1 MAKGQQ
7 NYDYATGLC
16 IFHCVLWILT
26 THEALIEQSLAAA
39 FAHLDIMSAHYGAE
53 GPLLCLDSYATD
65 GDSQPGTLKGDIDV
79 LDCYTSEY
87 KVVLNCAEAF
97 MQKYPE
103 RPSPLPA
110 AVILRGGKRLNFSD
124 PGHTW
129 KDYLTP
135 TELSPHALKEELLEV
150 CLQGQALD
158 TAPLAISRTVERLSP
173 KHLVARITK
182 SQREMGLSNIGA
194 PYGNVSDDFS
204 CSPLNMLGNV
214 KCTVG
219 WSSFRAYNALVL
231 QLKLLPHAP
240 TVIPCST
247 IVSVASH
254 GQEKDP

>member
-7 NYDYATGLC
+7 NYDYATGLVC
-16 IFHCVLWILT
+16 SIKYTFI
-26 THEALIEQSLAAA
+26 ALIEQSLAAA

-87 KVVLNCAEAF
+87 K
-97 MQKYPE
+97 
-103 RPSPLPA
+103 PLPA